1 MGIGEKRLGITYF
14 HETFGNRNKI
24 ERWFRELENRTK
36 RFYNNINAKALKSI
50 EEIATAVAVV
60 HNLVRIEGSN
70 TNLTVPNCI
79 KLSKVFNT
87 DLVRAYNILTPLV
100 PFGIGI
106 MGWRPSLRL
115 NPQGGKCNPN
125 LPALAGTLTLQG
137 GEEVSICTSR
147 RNPAGSSGTLLYRHP
162 SSITRPRSPK
172 LPSWS
177 GVRPSGPTRGQ
188 GRHGL

>member
-87 DLVRAYNILTPLV
+87 DLVRAYNILTTPSPVWDRGNGLETQPKIESPV
-100 PFGIGI
+100 RGNVIPTSPHWQEPSPFRAGRRSVSARREGTQQV
-106 MGWRPSLRL
+106 R
-115 NPQGGKCNPN
+115 QGLC
-125 LPALAGTLTLQG
+125 
-137 GEEVSICTSR
+137 CT
-147 RNPAGSSGTLLYRHP
+147 GTLLDHEASVAEAAQLVR
-162 SSITRPRSPK
+162 SSA
-172 LPSWS
+172 
-177 GVRPSGPTRGQ
+177 
-188 GRHGL
+188 

>member
-1 MGIGEKRLGITYF
+1 MLLN
-14 HETFGNRNKI
+14 GNRNKI

-115 NPQGGKCNPN
+115 NPQGGKM
-125 LPALAGTLTLQG
+125 
-137 GEEVSICTSR
+137 
-147 RNPAGSSGTLLYRHP
+147 
-162 SSITRPRSPK
+162 
-172 LPSWS
+172 
-177 GVRPSGPTRGQ
+177 
-188 GRHGL
+188 